1 MIRLNINVP
10 PHAVGDVLSPEQVAA
25 LGDTFVQELIAAEQA
40 TRLAEDASTDPVDLV
55 LGEVFELEDQI
66 DAALGRRA
74 RILVLQEGLDDD
86 GRDRVSMALES
97 ASRIRPELFGQAEL
111 VSPSELE
118 SAKHENRRLIGLATE
133 RAEEIAGLKADLSQ
147 AQVVLEERSDRIAD
161 LERNASADALQIE
174 RLKADLAAASSSTDT
189 PPPPAEASGDAGE
202 VSASPADPAAPAPV
216 KPAAKSGGT
225 AKAKAG
231 S

>member
-10 PHAVGDVLSPEQVAA
+10 PHAVGHVLSPEEVAA
-25 LGDTFVQELIAAEQA
+25 LGDTFVQELIASDQA

-74 RILVLQEGLDDD
+74 RIETLAEGLADDE
-86 GRDRVSMALES
+86 RERVQLALSS
-97 ASRIRPELFGQAEL
+97 ASRVRPELFGLSDLPTTDE
-111 VSPSELE
+111 VD
-118 SAKHENRRLIGLATE
+118 
-133 RAEEIAGLKADLSQ
+133 GLKADLSQ
-147 AQVVLEERSDRIAD
+147 AQVLLEERSDRIAE
-161 LERNASADALQIE
+161 LETQALAHAGTIESLTQALDEARASAKNTQ
-174 RLKADLAAASSSTDT
+174 
-189 PPPPAEASGDAGE
+189 PPPAEASGDAGE
-202 VSASPADPAAPAPV
+202 VSASPADPTAPAPV

-225 AKAKAG
+225 ARAKAG